1 MNNPDLQN
9 IRRLLDNYYNGST
22 SPREEAELA
31 DFFASAHDLPADL
44 ETEARLFRALS
55 AHPKSY
61 DIPDGLAERL
71 TLAIDHAEQQ
81 EQARHPRRIAFIWRA
96 ATVAAVL
103 AIGLIMTYQ
112 LKDDTQSSAPI
123 AMQQPAASTTAKPDI
138 AATTAPE
145 TATAPQ
151 PAAKAKVK
159 ARHTAP
165 TAPIAQKPN
174 CTIIDDPVE
183 AADYLE
189 QVATLLER
197 TFSEPNRRVAKVL
210 DNIDDPN
217 ERIEETLC
225 KITSSDRLLART
237 LNAVS
242 ESTDKSIANV
252 NEILN
257 NE

>member
-1 MNNPDLQN
+1 MNNPDLQD
-9 IRRLLDNYYNGST
+9 IRRLLDNYYNGSAT
-22 SPREEAELA
+22 PREEAVLA

-55 AHPKSY
+55 AHPQSY

-71 TLAIDHAEQQ
+71 TLAIDRAEQQ

-103 AIGLIMTYQ
+103 AIGLIMAYQ
-112 LKDDTQSSAPI
+112 LKDNTQSSTPI
-123 AMQQPAASTTAKPDI
+123 AMQQPAVSPTAKPDI

-145 TATAPQ
+145 TTNAPQ
-151 PAAKAKVK
+151 PTAKAKVK
-159 ARHTAP
+159 ARR

>member
-22 SPREEAELA
+22 TPREETELA

-103 AIGLIMTYQ
+103 AIGLIMAYQ

-123 AMQQPAASTTAKPDI
+123 AMQQPAVSPTAKPDI

-145 TATAPQ
+145 TANAPQ
-151 PAAKAKVK
+151 PVAKAKVK
-159 ARHTAP
+159 ARR

-174 CTIIDDPVE
+174 CTIINDPVE

-189 QVATLLER
+189 QVAALLER

-217 ERIEETLC
+217 ERIEETLN

-242 ESTDKSIANV
+242 ESTDKSIANA

-257 NE
+257 N